1 MTLEFWAGFL
11 FDSCCRIVLLFVSTG
26 HSPESVCWCHRHSL
40 TCTAQ
45 RKSSVTQLSG
55 IACDK
60 AHTLVVSMLFSL
72 RRLPLAVSP
81 TAGNGSPSS
90 LWLRVSG
97 WVCRMLLSHT
107 QLWRLTVQKA
117 LSCWC
122 ALSALC
128 ISCRRKAQQGP
139 ATLSQPAVPEGVSG
153 SWAPADHKGQPLP
166 PCCALWV
173 ANFSVS
179 LLYVSVRAHV
189 CVKRRRKLNWWFWHT

>member
-72 RRLPLAVSP
+72 CRLPLVVSP
-81 TAGNGSPSS
+81 AEGNGSPSS

-122 ALSALC
+122 GCLLC
-128 ISCRRKAQQGP
+128 AFPAGGRLNKDLRHFLNQRFQKGSPDHELQQ
-139 ATLSQPAVPEGVSG
+139 TIRDNLYRHAVPCE
-153 SWAPADHKGQPLP
+153 
-166 PCCALWV
+166 
-173 ANFSVS
+173 
-179 LLYVSVRAHV
+179 
-189 CVKRRRKLNWWFWHT
+189 